1 FFPLR
6 IIPSGIDQNNIPVEF
21 AMKGNYPNPFNP
33 LTTIEFDLPADG
45 MVNMTVFNIA
55 GRQVAKLIDRQNMQ
69 AGSYEL
75 TWNAADYAS
84 GVYIVRAQYGTDVAY
99 QKMTLLK

>member
-1 FFPLR
+1 MR
-6 IIPSGIDQNNIPVEF
+6 IIISDVDPSSIPVEF

-33 LTTIEFDLPADG
+33 LTTIGLDLPSDG
-45 MVNMTVFNIA
+45 IVNMTVFNIA
-55 GRQVAKLIDRQNMQ
+55 GRQVAKLIDRQSMQ

-75 TWNAADYAS
+75 TWNAADHAS
-84 GVYIVRAQYGTDVAY
+84 GVYIVRAQYGNEVAY